1 MPNIKRISDL
11 RKYNLVL
18 RDIALGEPVF
28 LTKNGIGKF
37 AIIDIHEYEKLKASL
52 KLISQL
58 SQGEQAGKDKG
69 WMSIDEVESALR
81 LKHG

>member
-1 MPNIKRISDL
+1 MTNIKRISDL
-11 RKYNLVL
+11 RKYTLVL

-37 AIIDIHEYEKLKASL
+37 AIIDIHEYETLKASL

-58 SQGEQAGKDKG
+58 SQGEQAGKDNG

-81 LKHG
+81 LKRG

>member
-1 MPNIKRISDL
+1 VTNIKRISDL
-11 RKYNLVL
+11 RKYTLVL

-37 AIIDIHEYEKLKASL
+37 AIIDIHEYETLKASL

-58 SQGEQAGKDKG
+58 SQGEQAGKDNG

-81 LKHG
+81 LKRG